1 MKEFLTV
8 TTKEAAKLL
17 NISEQGLRLALQQGV
32 FPFGVA
38 VKHKQN
44 HEYYIYKV
52 RLEKYLKGELWE
64 EEKDVKV

>member
-1 MKEFLTV
+1 MEQLKTIDI
-8 TTKEAAKLL
+8 KNASKIL
-17 NISEQGLRLALQQGV
+17 NISEQGLRLGLQQRV

-44 HEYYIYKV
+44 YEYYIYKV

-64 EEKDVKV
+64 EEKDVEV